1 MSKREV
7 VLENARVVV
16 EKFVAEPGR
25 SIGPHTHSNDRL
37 LVFLKGGVITS
48 PQGRSTWWRDG
59 RVVWQS
65 ARGTTDRAGM
75 CGINSG
81 AAAIEMI
88 CVSLK
93 PAAQSSV
100 SAGPATKPICPYVDY
115 PNVPGE
121 DLLENERV
129 IVQRFTV
136 HPGEWEGV
144 HPHHPDT
151 LYIHIKGGQWA
162 VRSKNEPEY
171 TYSEASPDGEVG
183 WMTPIDLGEGHE
195 SGNVGEE
202 PIDLIWVTFKQ

>member
-1 MSKREV
+1 M
-7 VLENARVVV
+7 LENERVVV
-16 EKFVAEPGR
+16 EKFVVQPGERTGTR
-25 SIGPHTHSNDRL
+25 SHSSDRL

-48 PQGRSTWWRDG
+48 PQGRSTWWREG
-59 RVVWQS
+59 RVAWQS
-65 ARGTTDRAGM
+65 AHSATDRAGLS
-75 CGINSG
+75 GINSG

-93 PAAQSSV
+93 PVASAPTRTEPAIEAV
-100 SAGPATKPICPYVDY
+100 SPYVDY

-136 HPGEWEGV
+136 NPGQWEGV
-144 HPHHPDT
+144 HAHHPDT

-162 VRSKNEPEY
+162 VRSNNEPEY

-202 PIDLIWVTFKQ
+202 PIDLIWVTL